1 MWHNLRL
8 RSNKRGYLPQ
18 VEASRVVR
26 GVDDGPKTDR
36 LIDKSLFH
44 KDVHKTGASWEYK
57 K

>member
-1 MWHNLRL
+1 VAPLK
-8 RSNKRGYLPQ
+8 KRGYLPQ

-36 LIDKSLFH
+36 LIDKSLFYGGSQ
-44 KDVHKTGASWEYK
+44 KAGASWEYK